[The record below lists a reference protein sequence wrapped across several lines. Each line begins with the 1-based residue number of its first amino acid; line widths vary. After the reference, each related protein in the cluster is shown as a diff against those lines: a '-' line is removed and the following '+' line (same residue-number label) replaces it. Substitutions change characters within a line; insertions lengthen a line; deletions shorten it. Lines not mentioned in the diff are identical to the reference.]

1 MRKSIKNVR
10 KIKNTRKNRLF
21 FSNTRKSKNNTKEK
35 VRRSIQRKMRGGND
49 NPIHILY
56 GLGHKN
62 QQNQVVVIGISTNII
77 NLYLKAMD
85 FPEDISY
92 KLDDSKNTLLKN
104 MVIDTIE
111 LNNSSLTHTWQ
122 ILDIPDIMTK
132 FKNKTYVYTEIEP
145 TELQYLYDKSSQ
157 ITGVIGNLYSNEVN
171 VSDGKIRTEDTNDA
185 AYELF
190 EKYEPLDF
198 ELNVVDQKLTITKV
212 TELSERYDFQY
223 KKFWKCNKEY
233 LLENNYNSIKVINK
247 GISIRDILNCGVK
260 YIPYKINSPN
270 KFKEEGFTFKE
281 AFSVHPFKYLINV
294 YTLDE
299 IFGSG
304 LNFGKRILEF
314 LVNGV
319 SLQELRNR
327 GITAKQILDTHMPTW
342 SNTVVT
348 SEEIWRKNK
357 YKTQK
362 QIESGQKFLTEEEF
376 ETEYRYTKEEIK
388 ELGKNFFV
396 KEWFTVE
403 DLKDIYTAQE
413 LKDSGLSYD
422 SLKKYFKIEDL
433 KNIYTLEEFK
443 KIGLSYNTLLGQFN
457 YKIKDFQELIGKT
470 PSQLFDL
477 NIDIKTLSNF
487 FTIDEL
493 YNDGISLKHLDGVYS
508 RDTIRAIK
516 GMNLSKFIEAFPDQL
531 EENFEFI
538 PRHFSF
544 DEYYPTLLKLNK
556 KDTLVN
562 IFLKWY
568 PSLSDVIK
576 ESRNTLTVKD
586 FINLDFGINMLKKH
600 YTLQEIW
607 DGIPKSTFE
616 EILYSIH
623 DLKNNNFKLEDIF
636 KLDGLTIEHYV
647 NYILLYSYN
656 GLKISLDK
664 LLEIFK
670 LKDVYD
676 WINNGSI
683 VYTKNSRVGYFEGK
697 PIIIENLKEDTVNIS
712 LKDLLMLY
720 KDKIPELLTV
730 TTPEFLFYTG
740 LYTYGELKPWLKELT
755 GKREELFR
763 KRADLCKK
771 NWKRQTNLLC
781 RYVPSSFPKNDRDS
795 PSGHLDN
802 TKEQYE
808 Q

>member
-1 MRKSIKNVR
+1 
-10 KIKNTRKNRLF
+10 
-21 FSNTRKSKNNTKEK
+21 
-35 VRRSIQRKMRGGND
+35 MRGGND

-62 QQNQVVVIGISTNII
+62 QQNQVVVIAISTNII

-85 FPEDISY
+85 FPEDISFSELGNFT
-92 KLDDSKNTLLKN
+92 KSVNVFKNTLLTN

-111 LNNSSLTHTWQ
+111 LNNSSTTHTWQ
-122 ILDIPDIMTK
+122 LIDIPDIMTK

-145 TELQYLYDKSSQ
+145 TELQYTYDKSSQ

-171 VSDGKIRTEDTNDA
+171 ESDGKIKTEDVNPA

-190 EKYEPLDF
+190 DKYEPLDF

-212 TELSERYDFQY
+212 TEESERYNFQY

-281 AFSVHPFKYLINV
+281 AFSVHPFKYLINI

-357 YKTQK
+357 YNTQK

-376 ETEYRYTKEEIK
+376 ETEYRYTKQEIK
-388 ELGKNFFV
+388 ELGKSFFV

-413 LKDSGLSYD
+413 LKNSGLSYD

-443 KIGLSYNTLLGQFN
+443 KIGLSYNTLLGQFK

-470 PSQLFDL
+470 PTQLFDL
-477 NIDIKTLSNF
+477 NIDIQTLSNF

-493 YNDGISLKHLDGVYS
+493 YNDGISLKDLDGVYS

-516 GMNLSKFIEAFPDQL
+516 GMNLSKFIKAFPDQL
-531 EENFEFI
+531 ETNFEFI

-544 DEYYPTLLKLNK
+544 DEYYPTLLQLNK
-556 KDTLVN
+556 KDTLYN
-562 IFLKWY
+562 IFMTY

-576 ESRNTLTVKD
+576 ESGNTLTIKD
-586 FINLDFGINMLKKH
+586 FINLNFGINILKKH
-600 YTLQEIW
+600 YTLAELW
-607 DGIPKSTFE
+607 DGSPKSTFE
-616 EILYSIH
+616 EILFSIH
-623 DLKNNNFKLEDIF
+623 DLKDNKFELDDIF

-647 NYILLYSYN
+647 NYILLYKYN
-656 GLKISLDK
+656 GSQISLDK

-676 WINNGSI
+676 WINNGSK
-683 VYTKNSRVGYFEGK
+683 VYTKNSRIIYVEGS
-697 PIIIENLKEDTVNIS
+697 PRIDGELTEDSVNIS
-712 LKDLLMLY
+712 LKDLLMRY
-720 KDKIPELLTV
+720 QDNIPELLTV

-740 LYTYGELKPWLKELT
+740 LFTYGELKQWLKQLT

-802 TKEQYE
+802 TKEEYDP
-808 Q
+808 